1 LNFQT
6 SRGCNGSPPDY
17 SDAMGP
23 LSPPEF
29 PQRAGSSSPV
39 QATASPA
46 ESTKSKRSNKSL
58 KKHLKSPTSQK
69 SPSISLYGRNPFSN
83 TQASGDTPEI
93 PQGVDPL
100 LDCIL
105 RIRNVNAE
113 QVATIVTS
121 DGPMSSSPGK
131 EESVT
136 DNKAK
141 NWIHRQIVTDSSTEA
156 TGVLPA
162 ITRMQKRT
170 IRVFKATPKV

>member
-1 LNFQT
+1 
-6 SRGCNGSPPDY
+6 
-17 SDAMGP
+17 M
-23 LSPPEF
+23 
-29 PQRAGSSSPV
+29 
-39 QATASPA
+39 
-46 ESTKSKRSNKSL
+46 
-58 KKHLKSPTSQK
+58 
-69 SPSISLYGRNPFSN
+69 
-83 TQASGDTPEI
+83 
-93 PQGVDPL
+93 
-100 LDCIL
+100 L

-131 EESVT
+131 GESVT

-162 ITRMQKRT
+162 ITRMQKLT